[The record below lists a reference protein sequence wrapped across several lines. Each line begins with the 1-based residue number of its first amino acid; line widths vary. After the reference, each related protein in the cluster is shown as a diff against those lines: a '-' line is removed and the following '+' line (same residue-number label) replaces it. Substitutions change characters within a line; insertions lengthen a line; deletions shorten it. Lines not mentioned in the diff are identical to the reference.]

1 MLQLKFVIGNWV
13 LFITKMFEDRQDGL
27 ASKNSDIKPDK
38 LSLTPETH
46 VMGEKCTLRHVVL

>member
-1 MLQLKFVIGNWV
+1 MVQLKFVIENWV
-13 LFITKMFEDRQDGL
+13 LFITKMFEDGQDGL

-46 VMGEKCTLRHVVL
+46 VMGEKCTL